1 MEVILSTAFG
11 VKTESQTNP
20 DDHLMKL
27 AKNAMARQLPILLAS
42 MIPFIGQ
49 WISKKLATTRF
60 GDSRTK
66 LFGVAREIIEKRK
79 KIAAEFQRKVRF
91 KFPALALITL
101 EDYGLQTSRKDYIK
115 WFMLL
120 PFDVMVAR
128 RYMHFANYRW
138 FHMS

>member
-60 GDSRTK
+60 GDNQTK

-91 KFPALALITL
+91 KFPALAPVTL
-101 EDYGLQTSRKDYIK
+101 EDYAIQIFKKNYTK
-115 WFMLL
+115 WFMLF
-120 PFDVMVAR
+120 PFDVMACKEMQVLC
-128 RYMHFANYRW
+128 
-138 FHMS
+138 